1 MSSLNCKN
9 SVTPAI
15 GFVDIAT
22 LSELEAYLYGGQQ
35 AITYFVRSVLK
46 ANWFTFVATALRH
59 VSGCADF
66 GNDFSASVN
75 RSGDYV
81 LNVWLRVQVPQIAG
95 QILTAN
101 DVPNGFWFAWTHN
114 FGHNLIKYCNI
125 TFNELKVHEFDS
137 TWLDFW
143 AAYNVTASKRIGY
156 DNMIGNV
163 SAMTNFVQ
171 VIAGAAVNPTIPTT
185 GVNILGTGGFFNI
198 PLPFFFSADSGIALP
213 VAAIPFNDIKINYC
227 LRDWKDMIVVARK
240 TSTGIFYPASDSE
253 RTTVLNSIYTITSTH
268 TNGIPA
274 YSWGTQGVKL
284 QHCETLSH
292 YVVVH
297 NDERV
302 LMGKCSRDMAM
313 HQVQFLQ
320 DQQFDLTKTQQCFDL
335 RFSHSVTMVFYA
347 AKNVSWA
354 GEHSQYSVWDY
365 GTNPVADPISPDI
378 TGLNGF
384 DPIEKT
390 QLIYENTARFDG
402 GSDYGALVVPWY
414 FGRVIPEVSG
424 LHVLSYTLEM
434 FSLDP
439 KGSTGYSKLA
449 NVSIIHHRSDA
460 AYQASVISGNF
471 ANTTNPVV
479 AVPQQNNYK
488 NKVLCDN
495 WNIIRISGGSLGLPV
510 L

>member
-35 AITYFVRSVLK
+35 SITYFVRSVLK
-46 ANWFTFVATALRH
+46 SNWFSFVATALRH

-81 LNVWLRVQVPQIAG
+81 LNTWFRCQVPEIACKNFTNSSG
-95 QILTAN
+95 
-101 DVPNGFWFAWTHN
+101 VYFRWTHN

-137 TWLDFW
+137 TWLDNW
-143 AAYNVTASKRIGY
+143 AAYNVTASKRVGY
-156 DNMIGNV
+156 ENMIGNV
-163 SAMTNFVQ
+163 SAMTMFKPV
-171 VIAGAAVNPTIPTT
+171 V
-185 GVNILGTGGFFNI
+185 GVAQNAPKVENIVGTGGFINI
-198 PLPFFFSADSGIALP
+198 PLPFFYTVDSGVALP

-227 LRDWKDMIVVARK
+227 FRDWKDMIVVGQKYSAAL
-240 TSTGIFYPASDSE
+240 SPNVIYPASDSV
-253 RTTVLNSIYTITSTH
+253 RTDVLNNIYTVNTTW
-268 TNGIPA
+268 TAGVA
-274 YSWGTQGVKL
+274 TYTWGNQGVKL
-284 QHCETLSH
+284 QHCETLAH

-302 LMGKCSRDMAM
+302 LMGKCPRDIAI
-313 HQVQFLQ
+313 HQIQFLQ
-320 DQQFDLTKTQQCFDL
+320 DQQFDLEKSQQCFDL
-335 RFSHSVTMVFYA
+335 RFSHSVSMIFYS
-347 AKNVSWA
+347 AKNLSWA
-354 GEHSQYSVWDY
+354 GEHSQYSVWDF
-365 GTNPVADPISPDI
+365 GVVDNPTSPDI

-402 GSDYGALVVPWY
+402 GSDYGSLIVPFY
-414 FGRVIPEVSG
+414 FGKVIPDVSG
-424 LHVLSYTLEM
+424 YHVLSYTLEM

-449 NVSIIHHRSDA
+449 NVSIIHHRSQA
-460 AYQASVISGNF
+460 AYNASVIGGVIPSTQVQF
-471 ANTTNPVV
+471 PS
-479 AVPQQNNYK
+479 QKHYK

-495 WNIIRISGGSLGLPV
+495 WNIIRLSGGSLGLPI